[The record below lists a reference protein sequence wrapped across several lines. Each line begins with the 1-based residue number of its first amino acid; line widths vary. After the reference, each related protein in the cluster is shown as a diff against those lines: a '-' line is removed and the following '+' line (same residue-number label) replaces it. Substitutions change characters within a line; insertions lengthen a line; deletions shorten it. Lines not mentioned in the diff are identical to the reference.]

1 MKFELWLRIDA
12 TAKFTVDIDIDGKT
26 EDEIVEEIINNSE
39 TPSLCHECSNDIQSE
54 MEMLDEDLEITIK
67 EQIRF
72 LKDRA

>member
-12 TAKFTVDIDIDGKT
+12 TAKFTADIDIDGKT

-39 TPSLCHECSNDIQSE
+39 STSLCHECNNDIQSE
-54 MEMLDEDLEITIK
+54 IEMLDDDLEITIK

-72 LKDRA
+72 LKDQV